1 MLTKPTAMLPI
12 EGNITFRDM
21 PNSYVFPD
29 RGYRLTG
36 RQCESEKSGMKAI
49 EVELPFVR
57 TEKLA
62 YFYIRCID
70 KPDEAEIIRHLCVMF
85 AAGAFRDVLASTNK
99 KGGTANVWKS

>member
-1 MLTKPTAMLPI
+1 MLNKPTAMLPV
-12 EGNITFRDM
+12 EGNIAFRDM
-21 PNSYVFPD
+21 PVSYKFPD
-29 RGYRLTG
+29 KGYRLTG
-36 RQCESEKSGMKAI
+36 RYRKSGKTEMKAV

-57 TEKLA
+57 EDKLA

-70 KPDEAEIIRHLCVMF
+70 KPDEAEIIRHLCLMF